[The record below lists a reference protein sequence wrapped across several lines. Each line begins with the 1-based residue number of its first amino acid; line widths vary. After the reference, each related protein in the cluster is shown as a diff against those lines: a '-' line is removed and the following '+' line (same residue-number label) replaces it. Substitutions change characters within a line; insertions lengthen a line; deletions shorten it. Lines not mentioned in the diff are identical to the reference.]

1 MAVGDRSELR
11 LAGPSVIGTSTTT
24 VLTVPAGSV
33 YVTKQILFTNTNGI
47 DAFITVAI
55 GDPATV
61 SNCIFYNLPI
71 AGFDT
76 TVFDTALV
84 LDTGET
90 IQAYGDR
97 GGVNITVTGWDKE
110 V

>member
-33 YVTKQILFTNTNGI
+33 YVTKQVLFTNTNGI
-47 DAFITVAI
+47 DAYITVAI
-55 GDPATV
+55 GDPTTAA
-61 SNCIFYNLPI
+61 NCIFYNLPI

-90 IQAYGDR
+90 LQAFGDR
-97 GGVNITVTGWDKE
+97 TGVNITVTGWDKE